1 MKRFF
6 LILISALLSYTTLSA
21 QQQTVVCGAILDS
34 LSRQGEP
41 AAVVQFFKAPDAGKP
56 IAFTTTDTDGR
67 FCQQLPG
74 RGEYTLLFSGV
85 GRQDRR
91 VPFSIGEEES
101 INLGEILIQDDV
113 QALKS
118 ASVTAQRPLVKM
130 EVDRMSYN
138 VADDVDS
145 KTSTV
150 LEMLRKV
157 PMVTVDGQDNITV
170 NGSSSFQVTVDGKP
184 SQMFSGNPAQIF
196 KMMPASS
203 IKDIQVITNPGV
215 RYDAEGVGGVL
226 NLVTNREA
234 TGGQSL
240 ADGYYGSLRLM
251 GSTRG
256 GGGGL
261 FVSQQKGKFA
271 VSLNANGMYMK
282 MPGTTSDMTRE
293 MLAPASGT
301 TLTHSETAMTL
312 PMGMG
317 NLSASYEIDSR
328 NLVSVTA
335 GLMHF
340 GSTMDG
346 LTSTTMSGGFYGTG
360 FRYDG
365 TTYTR
370 MGSNAITAGIDYQ
383 HLWPDNPNRNFV
395 LSYQFSGSPSTT
407 LSENTFKSTTL
418 SALDLTDRRTD
429 GRQGATDHTV
439 QMDFITPLG
448 QLSTL
453 STGAKFISRHN
464 SSYQLNYLWD
474 GNDWALNPLGSLDYN
489 FYNRI
494 GAVYTEFKL
503 TAGAVSLL
511 AGARYEHTWQAVTYA
526 AGQGNDFKT
535 QYGSLVPTASIQW
548 NLGMTSNIGLSYNMR
563 ISRPGISYLN
573 PYVDISD
580 PTARSYGNG
589 DLEVERGHNISLVY
603 NLYSPK
609 WILNLTLRESLVAN
623 GIASYS
629 FYDADKILNTTYGN
643 IIRSSVTGLN
653 VFANWN
659 AGPNTRIF
667 LNGGLNYSDFSSKVL
682 EQRNSGLSYNAML
695 GFQQTLPAGFQLS
708 ANVIAMGRNYSLQ
721 GWSTGMSMGMV
732 GLTKNFLDDRLGIS
746 INYTM
751 PLTGCKGLK
760 MRSYTTGKDF
770 RAESVNVIPMQNLN
784 VSISWNF
791 GRQGGARV
799 KNTRTT
805 ILNNDV
811 LNAESTTESLGTSL
825 MGGGAGSGAGAQMGG
840 GAGAGAGM
848 R

>member
-1 MKRFF
+1 MTKR
-6 LILISALLSYTTLSA
+6 ILISLLTVLLSCTVASA
-21 QQQTVVCGAILDS
+21 QKTVVTGIVLDS

-41 AAVVQFFKAPDAGKP
+41 AAVLQFFKSPDADKP
-56 IAFTTTDTDGR
+56 VAFTTTDSDGR
-67 FCQQLPG
+67 FSQLLT
-74 RGEYTLLFSGV
+74 GEGAYTLLFSGV

-91 VPFSIGEEES
+91 VAFVLEGQES
-101 INLGEILIQDDV
+101 LDLGEILVRDDV
-113 QALKS
+113 EALKG

-130 EVDRMSYN
+130 EVDRISYN
-138 VADDVDS
+138 VADDVDAR
-145 KTSTV
+145 TSTV

-184 SQMFSGNPAQIF
+184 SQMFSANPSQIF

-203 IKDIQVITNPGV
+203 VKDIQVITNPGV

-234 TGGQSL
+234 AGAQALT
-240 ADGYYGSLRLM
+240 DGYFGSARVM

-261 FVSQQKGKFA
+261 FFSQQKGKLA

-293 MLAPASGT
+293 MLAPLSGT
-301 TLTHSETAMTL
+301 TLTHSESAMTL

-346 LTSTTMSGGFYGTG
+346 LTSTTMSGGLYGTG
-360 FRYDG
+360 FGYDG
-365 TTYTR
+365 TSYTR

-383 HLWPDNPNRNFV
+383 HLWPDNPDRNFV

-407 LSENTFKSTTL
+407 VSENTFRSGSL
-418 SALDLTDRRTD
+418 SGLDLTDRRTD
-429 GRQGATDHTV
+429 GKQGATDHTV

-448 QLSTL
+448 GAGTL
-453 STGAKFISRHN
+453 STGAKFIARHN
-464 SSYQLNYLWD
+464 SSYQLSYLRD
-474 GNDWALNPLGSLDYN
+474 GSDWALNPFGSLDYN

-494 GAVYTEFKL
+494 GALYTEFKA
-503 TAGAVSLL
+503 TVGSFSLL
-511 AGARYEHTWQAVTYA
+511 AGVRYEHTWQEVTYA

-535 QYGSLVPTASIQW
+535 QYGSLVPTASLQW
-548 NLGMTSNIGLSYNMR
+548 NLGMTSNLGLSYNLR
-563 ISRPGISYLN
+563 ISRPGISYLD

-580 PTARSYGNG
+580 PTARTYGNG
-589 DLEVERGHNISLVY
+589 SLEVERGHNISLVY

-609 WILNLTLRESLVAN
+609 WILNLTLRESLVSN
-623 GIASYS
+623 GIAPYS
-629 FYDADKILNTTYGN
+629 FYDADGLLNTTYGN
-643 IIRSSVTGLN
+643 IVRSSVTGLN

-667 LNGGLNYSDFSSKVL
+667 LNGGLNYSDFSSQVL
-682 EQRNSGLSYNAML
+682 GQANHGWSFNAMA
-695 GFQQTLPAGFQLS
+695 GIQQTLPAGFQLS
-708 ANVIAMGRNYSLQ
+708 ANIVAMSRNYTLQ
-721 GWSTGMSMGMV
+721 GWSTGMSMGMA

-746 INYTM
+746 INYTL
-751 PLTGCKGLK
+751 PLTGGRGLE
-760 MRSYTTGKDF
+760 MRSYMSGNDF
-770 RAESVNVIPMQNLN
+770 RSESVSVIPMQNLN
-784 VSISWNF
+784 LSISWSF
-791 GRQGGARV
+791 GKSGGARV
-799 KNTRTT
+799 KSTRTT
-805 ILNNDV
+805 ILNDDV
-811 LNAESTTESLGTSL
+811 LNAESTTESLGSSL
-825 MGGGAGSGAGAQMGG
+825 MGGGTGG
-840 GAGAGAGM
+840 GIQ
-848 R
+848 